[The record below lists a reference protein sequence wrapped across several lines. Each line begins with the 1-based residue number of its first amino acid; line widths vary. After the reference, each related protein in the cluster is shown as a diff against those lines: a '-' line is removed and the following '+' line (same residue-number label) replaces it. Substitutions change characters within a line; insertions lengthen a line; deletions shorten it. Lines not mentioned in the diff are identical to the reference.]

1 MASKDT
7 GVAALPYVNQFTS
20 TETFFL
26 AGMSPVGFCEVPT
39 GPESPLVGVER
50 NDQHAASRLN
60 ENPLKAAGYARCAD
74 GGFSGLGC
82 RGARAGRHAAVRSAP
97 GRPARRVFAGA
108 RHWPGQPD
116 HASDR
121 TIAGR

>member
-20 TETFFL
+20 AETFFL
-26 AGMSPVGFCEVPT
+26 AGMSPVGFCEVRT
-39 GPESPLVGVER
+39 GSEKAACRGRPK
-50 NDQHAASRLN
+50 NDRHAASRLN
-60 ENPLKAAGYARCAD
+60 ENPLKAAGCARCAD

-97 GRPARRVFAGA
+97 DRPARRVFAGA
-108 RHWPGQPD
+108 CHWPGP
-116 HASDR
+116 
-121 TIAGR
+121 